1 MQRELSALTRR
12 HRNELQNRYFHPPIT
27 NAIIIATSNI
37 GSQLIQDNMKADS
50 KQLDYPELRD
60 RLMEILRHHF
70 RPEFLNRVD
79 EVVVFRALGKEQI
92 RTIVDLQLA
101 RVRRTA
107 LAQGIDLSFDDGL
120 RAHLAQIGYDL
131 EFGARMLKRKIRLE
145 VESQLADALLR
156 GDDKVTMT
164 YDSGTHSVRVQ
175 KGVAPTTEAPSEA
188 SKPAPA
194 HA

>member
-1 MQRELSALTRR
+1 GRLVD
-12 HRNELQNRYFHPPIT
+12 FT
-27 NAIIIATSNI
+27 NTIIIATSNI

-101 RVRRTA
+101 RV
-107 LAQGIDLSFDDGL
+107 
-120 RAHLAQIGYDL
+120 
-131 EFGARMLKRKIRLE
+131 
-145 VESQLADALLR
+145 
-156 GDDKVTMT
+156 
-164 YDSGTHSVRVQ
+164 
-175 KGVAPTTEAPSEA
+175 
-188 SKPAPA
+188 
-194 HA
+194 